1 MPKLISGKTKGFVRR
16 NLASLDLLGVNLLLP
31 FILNR
36 QEVSLFLSQRHAF
49 TATYGC
55 VTALRITASQRRRGI
70 AAKTEVESGQTL

>member
-31 FILNR
+31 FVLNR
-36 QEVSLFLSQRHAF
+36 QVVSSFLSQRHAF

-55 VTALRITASQRRRGI
+55 VRINY
-70 AAKTEVESGQTL
+70 KTKNLIILCP